1 PRGGHPAST
10 GAVDVKSDVHHT
22 SAFAA
27 RATPTKHGPAR
38 NLSWKRRP
46 RREAFFF
53 GWAYSASS
61 PYRGGGC
68 KKRHPPYVCIR
79 REGDSHKK
87 WPGAQSLLEAAPSPR
102 SFLLKL
108 GLFSPQRRTGVVDV
122 KSDIHPT
129 SAFVARATSTKNGPA
144 RTLAWRR
151 RPRREAFFFGWAY
164 SASSPYRGGGCRKR
178 HLPYVCIRREG
189 DSHKKCP
196 ARAI

>member
-27 RATPTKHGPAR
+27 RATPTKDGPAR
-38 NLSWKRRP
+38 NLSWKRRL

-68 KKRHPPYVCIR
+68 KKRHSPYVCIHR
-79 REGDSHKK
+79 DGDSH
-87 WPGAQSLLEAAPSPR
+87 
-102 SFLLKL
+102 
-108 GLFSPQRRTGVVDV
+108 
-122 KSDIHPT
+122 
-129 SAFVARATSTKNGPA
+129 KNGPA

-151 RPRREAFFFGWAY
+151 RPRREAFCFAVPVQPQVRTGVVDVKSDIHPM
-164 SASSPYRGGGCRKR
+164 SAF
-178 HLPYVCIRREG
+178 V
-189 DSHKKCP
+189 
-196 ARAI
+196 A